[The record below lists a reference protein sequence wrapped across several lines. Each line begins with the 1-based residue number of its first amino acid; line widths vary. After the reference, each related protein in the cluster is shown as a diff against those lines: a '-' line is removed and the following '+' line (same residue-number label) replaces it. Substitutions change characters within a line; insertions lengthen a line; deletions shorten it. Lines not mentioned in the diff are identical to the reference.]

1 MKLSNQKVGALFI
14 LSGTA
19 LFGLYGVFSRL
30 IKLGFNTFSQT
41 FIIGF
46 IAAITILVV
55 FKYRRY
61 SWKKIQRGDMLWF
74 VLWGTSG
81 ALVTALMFLSFNNIA
96 IATSYFM
103 FYSMMVVAGI
113 IFGKIFFLEEFN
125 ILKFMSLSLSII
137 GLVFV
142 FYSETG
148 PAFIKYEMFALM
160 GGILAG
166 FWNTASKKISSNYA
180 STQMMLINS
189 SFMIIVGILGM
200 IIMKEPIPLSIPI
213 EAWGYIILYAI
224 LELVA
229 AILIILGFK
238 HLEAQKASLLM
249 PIEVVFAAIFGFI
262 FYKEIPTILVL
273 IGGLL
278 IMIGAIMPN
287 IKNTSNK

>member
-249 PIEVVFAAIFGFI
+249 PTEVVFAAIFGFI

-287 IKNTSNK
+287 IKSRSNK